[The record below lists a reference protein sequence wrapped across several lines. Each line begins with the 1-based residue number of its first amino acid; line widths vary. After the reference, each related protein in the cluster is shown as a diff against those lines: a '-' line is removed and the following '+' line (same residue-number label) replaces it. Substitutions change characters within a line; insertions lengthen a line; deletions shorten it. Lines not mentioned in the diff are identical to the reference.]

1 MLYQQAIIL
10 TPRGRTAKGN
20 PTYLVTSDG
29 IMIFKLP
36 VAVRLGIL
44 LLCLLYR
51 EQVLKI
57 LKSMRFKMEYLI
69 LACFCIKFA
78 KNSASICTSSRLAL

>member
-20 PTYLVTSDG
+20 LTYLVVGDG
-29 IMIFKLP
+29 VMIFKLP
-36 VAVRLGIL
+36 AAVRLGIL
-44 LLCLLYR
+44 LLCLLYS

-57 LKSMRFKMEYLI
+57 LKRMRFKMEYLI
-69 LACFCIKFA
+69 FACFCI
-78 KNSASICTSSRLAL
+78 